1 MKTKYIRERAHDCG
15 PRYKEIDIYPRFVG
29 QTASAEQREQTRALE
44 RHESTLAQKN
54 LNDKNARRHLLQLI
68 PLNFTPG
75 TGLHV
80 TATYADEYLPG
91 TEAEALADRANYL
104 RRIKRACQNK
114 GLKNPKFIAV
124 TEYQEADPKQG
135 RKAVRFHHHIILDC
149 ELGRDEIEALWAIG
163 QGKARRRLGRV
174 NADRLQFDKG
184 NCEALVEYLL
194 KYPKRRRRW
203 TQSLGL
209 KQPRHRAPNDEKYT
223 NRQVEDICK
232 SGAIFD
238 PSFWAKKYKG
248 WSVAEARPVYND
260 LVGWSIYLRLYK
272 EPPPARKAA
281 EKADPYKM
289 SVGEL
294 AEWVEKRRAELKAQK
309 GKGVKK

>member
-1 MKTKYIRERAHDCG
+1 MKTKYIRERAHECG
-15 PRYKEIDIYPRFVG
+15 PLYKEIDIYPRFAG
-29 QTASAEQREQTRALE
+29 QLASAEQREQTRALE

-75 TGLHV
+75 VGMHL
-80 TATYADEYLPG
+80 TATYADENLPAS
-91 TEAEALADRANYL
+91 EDEALADRANYL
-104 RRIKRACQNK
+104 RRIKRACKNK

-124 TEYQEADPKQG
+124 TEHQDADPKTG
-135 RKAVRFHHHIILDC
+135 RRAVRYHHHIILECD
-149 ELGRDEIEALWAIG
+149 LTRDEIEELWSTG
-163 QGKARRRLGRV
+163 QGKSRRRLGRV

-194 KYPKRRRRW
+194 KYPNRRRRW

-223 NRQVEDICK
+223 NRQVADICT

-260 LVGWSIYLRLYK
+260 PVGWSIYLRLYK
-272 EPPPARKAA
+272 EPPPAKKSA
-281 EKADPYKM
+281 EKSTIYKKRLD
-289 SVGEL
+289 EL
-294 AEWVEKRRAELKAQK
+294 AAWVEKRRAEIKAQK
-309 GKGVKK
+309 GEGVKK